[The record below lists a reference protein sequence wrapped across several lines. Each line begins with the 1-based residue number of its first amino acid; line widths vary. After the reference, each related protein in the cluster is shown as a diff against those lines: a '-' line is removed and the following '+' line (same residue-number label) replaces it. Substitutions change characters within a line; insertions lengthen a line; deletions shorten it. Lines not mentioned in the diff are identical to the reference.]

1 LNLFYQPGIS
11 DAILHLDAAESR
23 HVVKVLRKKKG
34 DVIQLTD
41 GKGFLYDCQIT
52 VADADHCAFQIL
64 KTQEAAKRDY
74 QVHIAISLLK
84 NSDRLEWF
92 VEKSIEFGIDEI
104 TLLHCHHTEK
114 QFLKMERLE
123 KIAISAMKQ
132 SLTMD
137 LPRLHGPLPFDKFV
151 TQPFTGGKFIAHVDH
166 ENQTHLQA
174 AVVPRGACVVMIGPE
189 GDFST
194 AELALA
200 AQHNFT
206 KVSLGAS
213 RLRTETAGIA
223 ACHIVNLVNTR

>member
-1 LNLFYQPGIS
+1 MNLFYQPGIS
-11 DAILHLDAAESR
+11 DAVLHLDAAESR

-34 DVIQLTD
+34 DAIQITD
-41 GKGFLYDCQIT
+41 GKGFLYNGQIT
-52 VADADHCAFQIL
+52 VADKDHCAFQIL
-64 KTQEAAKRDY
+64 QTVEAPKRDY

-92 VEKSIEFGIDEI
+92 VEKSIELGVDEI

-132 SLTMD
+132 SLTMA
-137 LPRLHGPLPFDKFV
+137 LPRMNGPLPFDNFV
-151 TQPFTGGKFIAHVDH
+151 MQSFTGGKFIAHVDH

-174 AVVPRGACVVMIGPE
+174 AIVPQSPCLVMIGPE

-194 AELALA
+194 AEVALA
-200 AQHNFT
+200 AQHSFT